1 MKIRNLIA
9 AVAMAVTSLT
19 THSAITDGRFGTG
32 QMFDVQ
38 YYWSG
43 DTLNVSGLTRVY
55 SSTGQLTTQDYTD
68 MQNNG
73 QYFGFFDS
81 TTAGQYGLAI
91 YNSDGTV
98 ARTLHTTGTIT
109 AIGPDAIF
117 YLGSGF
123 YGTVISTTQGYSF
136 GSSATFTSMDTT
148 VTSADLTAYT
158 YGTTTPLAAGQ
169 TVSAQPTVVSTAL
182 GTPIVTTSTV
192 SSASTTVNS
201 VTYTSVQGTKNLVV
215 TKTTTPVTTTTTVTR
230 TSTTPITV
238 TTYSDNTTTTTNGS
252 TTNVDSTSNN
262 TTTGNATTVDYL
274 TRIDQLTTLD
284 SINHR
289 LNQSSDSNIL
299 SRQTVKDGKFAGD
312 HASTVYIIG
321 QGQRSNTYDGYS
333 YRTARY
339 GIGADYRASQDLM
352 IGWQFVRSNTKLLGI
367 ESGGGL
373 DKDQFSLHSAYTQH
387 GWIVLNEV
395 GMSRNQFSS
404 YHTLSELSASN
415 STVAKGQD
423 LWTNARVYTP
433 DVTGLRP
440 FVGARWER
448 NQRNGA
454 VESGTVLTSAVHSA
468 IKQTNLSSEVGVR
481 YELLMISGK
490 FYTELSR
497 NSQQLTRAH
506 LGIST
511 VVDNKTAVRIQAGT
525 ERQHG
530 AVNRMIQADLRW
542 LF

>member
-19 THSAITDGRFGTG
+19 THAAITDGRFGTG

-43 DTLNVSGLTRVY
+43 TTLNVSGLTRIY
-55 SSTGQLTTQDYTD
+55 SSSGQLTTQDYTD

-91 YNSDGTV
+91 YNSNGTV

-109 AIGPDAIF
+109 AVGPDAIF

-136 GSSATFTSMDTT
+136 GSSAMFTSMDTT
-148 VTSADLTAYT
+148 VTSADLTSYT

-169 TVSAQPTVVSTAL
+169 TASAQPIVVSTAP

-192 SSASTTVNS
+192 SSSSTTVNS
-201 VTYTSVQGTKNLVV
+201 VTYASVQDTKNLVI

-230 TSTTPITV
+230 TSTTPTTV
-238 TTYSDNTTTTTNGS
+238 TTYSDNTTTATNGS
-252 TTNVDSTSNN
+252 TTDVDSTSNN
-262 TTTGNATTVDYL
+262 TTVGNATTVDYS

-284 SINHR
+284 SINRR
-289 LNQSSDSNIL
+289 LNQANESNIL
-299 SRQTVKDGKFAGD
+299 SRQTVKDSKFAGD

-333 YRTARY
+333 YRTSRY
-339 GIGADYRASQDLM
+339 GIGADYRASQDLI

-395 GMSRNQFSS
+395 GMSRNRFSS

-415 STVAKGQD
+415 SAVAKGRD

-433 DVTGLRP
+433 DVNGLRP

-468 IKQTNLSSEVGVR
+468 IKQTNLSSEAGVR
-481 YELLMISGK
+481 YELPMSSGK
-490 FYTELSR
+490 FYTELGR
-497 NSQQLTRAH
+497 TSQQLTRAH